1 MECEVCGEKKQLQKY
16 RPNLYN
22 WGQTGLEKPKSTVI
36 NICFD
41 CKTSIIESITG
52 DLCLNSI
59 KFVKLMR
66 EIL

>member
-22 WGQTGLEKPKSTVI
+22 WEQTGLEKPKSTVI